1 MSAKLQ
7 PQGVHHVTLVG
18 ADWQASVDFR
28 RGVLG
33 MPLVFDRPR

>member
-1 MSAKLQ
+1 MSTKLQ
-7 PQGVHHVTLVG
+7 SQGVHHVALAG
-18 ADWQASVDFR
+18 ADRQTSVDFR